1 MPLADFLGWSSQ
13 DWTDTFGLLI
23 VFGVGLPILIQGL
36 LFVAAAQARGEKADD
51 AKHSGRWGRRE
62 DDAG

>member
-51 AKHSGRWGRRE
+51 AKHGGRWGRRD